1 MDPANFREMEKSR
14 STFFISLSA
23 NVGDDF
29 QPLFQK
35 VSAAPRGESERARKS
50 GIGEDLVSD
59 DHDQWMIGI
68 ND

>member
-1 MDPANFREMEKSR
+1 MR
-14 STFFISLSA
+14 SFAKRQNIDHLFISLSA

-29 QPLFQK
+29 QSLFQR
-35 VSAAPRGESERARKS
+35 VSAAPRGESERARKI
-50 GIGEDLVSD
+50 GIGEDLVLD